1 MVNNQ
6 FGRGRGK
13 SNAIFSHTS
22 KCASIFRENLFDDKS
37 SFVILIIED
46 LEILR
51 WFDNGS
57 LPEKKK
63 KIDYSVEK
71 QILILRTM

>member
-6 FGRGRGK
+6 FSRGRGK
-13 SNAIFSHTS
+13 SNAIFSHTCKS
-22 KCASIFRENLFDDKS
+22 ASVFRENLFDDKS

-57 LPEKKK
+57 LPKKKK
-63 KIDYSVEK
+63 KITALKNKY
-71 QILILRTM
+71 

>member
-6 FGRGRGK
+6 FSRGRGK
-13 SNAIFSHTS
+13 SYTIFSHTS
-22 KCASIFRENLFDDKS
+22 KCASVFRKNLFDDKS

-63 KIDYSVEK
+63 IDYSVEK

>member
-13 SNAIFSHTS
+13 SNAIFGHTS
-22 KCASIFRENLFDDKS
+22 KSTSIFRENLFDDKS

-51 WFDNGS
+51 WFDDGS
-57 LPEKKK
+57 LPEKEWKK
-63 KIDYSVEK
+63 
-71 QILILRTM
+71 LITELQNK